1 MKHLFLA
8 SSIDSQAV
16 ALDIFRKIGKNRPLK
31 TLLIGTA
38 TEDKELDHD
47 PSWLVDDKNS
57 LRNAGFELIDFT
69 ISGKSEKE
77 LYKALDSVD
86 VVFVSGGNTFYLL
99 QESQKTGFIKI
110 IREKVEKGLPYIGS
124 SAGSVIAGPNI
135 EPVLG
140 IDDANLAPE
149 IKDYAGYN
157 LVNFTIL
164 PHWGS
169 EHFKNSYLNN
179 NLEVMYK
186 NTDIQITLNNDQYIE
201 VVDDQFRII
210 NMRSEK

>member
-8 SSIDSQAV
+8 SSIDSHAV
-16 ALDIFRKIGKNRPLK
+16 ALDIVRKIGKEKPLK

-38 TEDKELDHD
+38 TEDKEEQHD
-47 PSWLVDDKNS
+47 LSWLEDDKNS

-69 ISGKSEKE
+69 ISGKSERE
-77 LYKALDSVD
+77 LSIALDSVD

-110 IREKVEKGLPYIGS
+110 IQDKVEKGLPYIGS

-135 EPVLG
+135 EPILVLDNVG
-140 IDDANLAPE
+140 LAPE
-149 IKDYAGYN
+149 INGYAGYN
-157 LVNFTIL
+157 LVNFCVL

-169 EHFKNSYLNN
+169 DHFQEPYVNN
-179 NLEVMYK
+179 IKQMYK
-186 NTDIQITLNNDQYIE
+186 EGTSLITLTNNQYVE
-201 VVDDQFRII
+201 VTDDVYKII
-210 NMRSEK
+210 NVSKG